1 MAKMGRPRLEIP
13 RNERLHLRLT
23 EQEYMDIKAYATEH
37 NLTIT
42 QTIVRAFYS
51 FNKQEQTSDDK

>member
-13 RNERLHLRLT
+13 KDAQIHLRLT

>member
-13 RNERLHLRLT
+13 RKERLHLRLT

-37 NLTIT
+37 NLTT
-42 QTIVRAFYS
+42 AQTMVSGFY
-51 FNKQEQTSDDK
+51 FLKNQNQTEDNK